1 MFCWSRGTDC
11 RQTCPSWRPDG
22 GEDQDEEE
30 EEEGGGDKDGPH
42 TPGAVAG
49 AAEVKV
55 GDGDGFSE
63 DHKYEP
69 GSAELNERT
78 QMRSDCAAPLAS
90 ESLCAWAAEDE
101 EKE

>member
-1 MFCWSRGTDC
+1 M
-11 RQTCPSWRPDG
+11 
-22 GEDQDEEE
+22 
-30 EEEGGGDKDGPH
+30 
-42 TPGAVAG
+42 
-49 AAEVKV
+49 KV